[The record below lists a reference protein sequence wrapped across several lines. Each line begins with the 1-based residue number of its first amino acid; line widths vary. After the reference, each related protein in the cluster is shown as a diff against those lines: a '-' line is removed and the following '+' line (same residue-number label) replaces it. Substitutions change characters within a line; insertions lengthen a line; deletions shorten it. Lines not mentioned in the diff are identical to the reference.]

1 MLTKLNAF
9 LLAHK
14 TAAIYLLVIAMAW
27 HLGYRYENLKYA
39 EIAAQNANAAV
50 QQQLQAQVAANQ
62 KLAGQTAELQT
73 AYDKLA
79 SQITQQNASIK
90 AAIAATNTKVAAQQ
104 KTDATLPLDQL
115 AVRWRSLE
123 NLMPE
128 DVQLTGADNLSISGQ
143 ASVRTVQDLESIEP
157 LHQEVMAGHQIEDN
171 LTKQITSLNG
181 VNDAQ
186 ASQITGLASQI
197 KIAATSCQDQIAVL
211 KTQQKK
217 RSSLW
222 FKIGAIAGAV
232 ITGLVLR

>member
-9 LLAHK
+9 ILAHK
-14 TAAIYLLVIAMAW
+14 TAAIYLLVVAMAW

-50 QQQLQAQVAANQ
+50 QQQLQAQITANQ

-197 KIAATSCQDQIAVL
+197 ALDKTSCADQIAVL

-217 RSSLW
+217 KSSLW